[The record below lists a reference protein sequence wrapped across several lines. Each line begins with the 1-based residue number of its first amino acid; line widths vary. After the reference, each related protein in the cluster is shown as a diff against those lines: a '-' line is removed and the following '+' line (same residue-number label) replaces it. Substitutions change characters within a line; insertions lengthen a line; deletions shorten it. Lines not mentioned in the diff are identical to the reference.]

1 MRLLCLTKLTITSR
15 PCFGNFYVACFD
27 GVREFL
33 GVWGLDKKKTEAEGA
48 EVRRGRREGWGGCLP
63 VLLFVALDQL
73 G

>member
-1 MRLLCLTKLTITSR
+1 MLLLLM
-15 PCFGNFYVACFD
+15 GLGD
-27 GVREFL
+27 FL